1 MRSSHKK
8 TSSDVS
14 NVRGNNN
21 WGDCREIANKDHN
34 QAEKATC
41 ETKEK
46 GQEFI
51 GGKGV
56 YRP

>member
-1 MRSSHKK
+1 MGSFLKK
-8 TSSDVS
+8 TSSVVS

-34 QAEKATC
+34 QAEEETR

-46 GQEFI
+46 RQEFI
-51 GGKGV
+51 GGRKRGI
-56 YRP
+56 